1 MIIYILNGTFRIMT
15 DCADICCC
23 RSSEC
28 AYDTS
33 NSETGSEIVEEKP
46 KGEWVPWY
54 VWWFCFFFISC
65 FIYHK
70 IYLGN
75 VPTVAFPHGVLHS
88 DSARATEIDAEDVHH
103 TLVEIRLSLSHPGRS
118 FPFTLTI
125 VKAATSSSPLWAG
138 AAALNQEIMV
148 L

>member
-1 MIIYILNGTFRIMT
+1 MIFYILNDTFRIMT

-54 VWWFCFFFISC
+54 V
-65 FIYHK
+65 
-70 IYLGN
+70 
-75 VPTVAFPHGVLHS
+75 
-88 DSARATEIDAEDVHH
+88 
-103 TLVEIRLSLSHPGRS
+103 
-118 FPFTLTI
+118 
-125 VKAATSSSPLWAG
+125 
-138 AAALNQEIMV
+138 
-148 L
+148 